1 MTPAHP
7 PSRWQGTRARRT
19 PAAREDA
26 MTALGALNPTSPRR
40 RAIVLSL
47 ASLLAGCAATESM
60 PPEHLSALRAKAQAC
75 NEALPDITHHDVDRF
90 GRVQTGVCAG
100 RRRGR
105 DPPELPRLRR
115 GQGAVDYMGA
125 RSTATDARAPRPRQA
140 GSKSRTSRALT
151 DSGAPGPHRGPQARR
166 GSREPPGHPSSL
178 AFLFRAARSRRPSP
192 PVHRR
197 APPPDKPSD
206 PGLPRTRDQPQ
217 AADSAGGEWAMRD
230 AASPSDGAKLR
241 PAAWTPRVR

>member
-1 MTPAHP
+1 MTPRAP
-7 PSRWQGTRARRT
+7 PVALARDASTET

-26 MTALGALNPTSPRR
+26 MTRPRR
-40 RAIVLSL
+40 TEPHVSPSSSDRAEPGQPSGRLRSHGVD
-47 ASLLAGCAATESM
+47 ASGAAERA
-60 PPEHLSALRAKAQAC
+60 PAKAQAC

-90 GRVQTGVCAG
+90 GRVQAYAQG

-115 GQGAVDYMGA
+115 GQGAVDDMGA
-125 RSTATDARAPRPRQA
+125 WSTATDARAPRPRQA

-166 GSREPPGHPSSL
+166 GSGEPPGHRRLWPSFFAS
-178 AFLFRAARSRRPSP
+178 RSRQPSP

-197 APPPDKPSD
+197 APPPDKHPT
-206 PGLPRTRDQPQ
+206 PIPRTRISLRRLTRRGASGRCETRQPI
-217 AADSAGGEWAMRD
+217 
-230 AASPSDGAKLR
+230 
-241 PAAWTPRVR
+241 